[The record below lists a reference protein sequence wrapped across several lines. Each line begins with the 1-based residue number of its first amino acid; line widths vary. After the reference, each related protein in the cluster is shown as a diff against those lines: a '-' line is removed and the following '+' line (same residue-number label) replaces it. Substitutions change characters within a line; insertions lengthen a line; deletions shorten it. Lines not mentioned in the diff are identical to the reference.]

1 MARKVVRLGLPLKA
15 AEGRP
20 AMRLRNL
27 VCFRI
32 AALSALTAIAGL
44 ACAAPAPMGYDD
56 ARHLL
61 ARAGFGPTD
70 AEVRSYAVL
79 PRNEAVARLLRDTR
93 TTTVTPPP
101 AFALDTGPLQRLG
114 RDATPEERKAYQ
126 QEQVRHGLELR
137 AWWVQE
143 MLVTPSPL
151 TERMT
156 LFWHNHFVSSQQK
169 VRTARLMYVQN
180 ALLRANALGNFG
192 TLLHA
197 ASKDPAMLVYLDSAQ
212 NRRGQPNENFAREVM
227 ELFTLGEG
235 HYSEQDVKEAARAF
249 TGWSLDRE
257 TGQYLFRPGVHDAG
271 AKSVLG
277 RSGNFDGD
285 AVLEILLAQP
295 STAEF
300 VTAKLWREFVSP
312 DPDPREV
319 KRIAQSFRN
328 SNYDIKVALREL
340 LESDAFWA
348 REHRGTLV
356 KSPVE
361 FVVGTLR
368 QLEVEPP
375 SGLPFAILAAG
386 MGQNVLSPP
395 NVKGWP
401 GGNVWIDTN
410 TLLARKQFVDRVA
423 RADEA
428 GPQMATPSLMQ
439 SPAAR
444 NSDIPDSALPSVL
457 PKQAIAPQG
466 ITDDDKARAQR
477 LAAQV
482 DRGMRNLHF
491 DAALWLA
498 SRSGSTADEKEH
510 AAQALLLALPPQS
523 PPPPG
528 DDALAFLRATLQDPV
543 YQLK

>member
-1 MARKVVRLGLPLKA
+1 
-15 AEGRP
+15 
-20 AMRLRNL
+20 MRSRNL
-27 VCFRI
+27 LLMRI
-32 AALSALTAIAGL
+32 AALSSLTSIAGL
-44 ACAAPAPMGYDD
+44 VYAVAAPMGYDD
-56 ARHLL
+56 ARHLF
-61 ARAGFGPTD
+61 ARTGFGPTD
-70 AEVRSYAVL
+70 AEVRSYAAL
-79 PRNEAVARLLRDTR
+79 PRNEAIARLLRETR

-101 AFALDTGPLQRLG
+101 AFAQDTGPLQRPG
-114 RDATPEERKAYQ
+114 RDASAEERKAYQ
-126 QEQVRHGLELR
+126 QVEIRRGLELR

-169 VRTARLMYVQN
+169 VRAARLMYGQN

-197 ASKDPAMLVYLDSAQ
+197 ASKDPAMLVYLDGAQ
-212 NRRGQPNENFAREVM
+212 NRKGQPNENFAREVM

-235 HYSEQDVKEAARAF
+235 RYTEQDIKEAARAF

-271 AKSVLG
+271 SKSVLG
-277 RSGNFDGD
+277 RSGNLDGD

-340 LESDAFWA
+340 LLSDAFWA

-368 QLEVEPP
+368 QLEVAMP
-375 SGLPFAILAAG
+375 SGLPFAVLAAG

-423 RADEA
+423 RADE
-428 GPQMATPSLMQ
+428 
-439 SPAAR
+439 
-444 NSDIPDSALPSVL
+444 
-457 PKQAIAPQG
+457 
-466 ITDDDKARAQR
+466 
-477 LAAQV
+477 
-482 DRGMRNLHF
+482 
-491 DAALWLA
+491 
-498 SRSGSTADEKEH
+498 
-510 AAQALLLALPPQS
+510 
-523 PPPPG
+523 PG
-528 DDALAFLRATLQDPV
+528 RR
-543 YQLK
+543 